1 MTNFR
6 QIIEDPVPRFSMFDN
21 ISIQS
26 MMISFS
32 NPGGRHFPKM
42 THLTTYL
49 FFRSVSLR
57 AKVPIPSNLPAAS
70 TTFLFLNKCRCSHTF
85 WQRVLCNVNGN
96 AFQPETYLN
105 WFGPWN
111 HKDLRK
117 RSSRALK
124 RTEKPSWWK
133 FWPQAQGCETSGLAE
148 AADCCAGMSF
158 CKVMARHPRPF

>member
-1 MTNFR
+1 
-6 QIIEDPVPRFSMFDN
+6 MFDN

-70 TTFLFLNKCRCSHTF
+70 TTFLFLNKCSCSHTF

-105 WFGPWN
+105 WWIGSARGTTKTCERGVVEHWKEQRSPSDGNFGLKHRIVKHLAWLKRLTVVRAWAFAKSWPGIP
-111 HKDLRK
+111 DPS
-117 RSSRALK
+117 RSSR
-124 RTEKPSWWK
+124 RSQDES
-133 FWPQAQGCETSGLAE
+133 
-148 AADCCAGMSF
+148 
-158 CKVMARHPRPF
+158 